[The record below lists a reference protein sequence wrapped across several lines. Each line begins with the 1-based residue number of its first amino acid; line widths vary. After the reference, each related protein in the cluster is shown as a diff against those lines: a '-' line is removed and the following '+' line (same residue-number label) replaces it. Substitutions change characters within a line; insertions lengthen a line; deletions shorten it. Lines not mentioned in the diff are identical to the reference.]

1 MGIINSTATSILIYV
16 TWDSSMSIYSYSY
29 ASVLDIYK
37 YRHLRGY
44 LDIYSYTF
52 VLDVYRQL
60 PTYDGSNYNF
70 SNL

>member
-1 MGIINSTATSILIYV
+1 MGIINSTAMRLLIYV

-29 ASVLDIYK
+29 TSALDIYK
-37 YRHLRGY
+37 YRHLHGY

-52 VLDVYRQL
+52 VLDVYRQPL
-60 PTYDGSNYNF
+60 IYDGSIYNF